1 MNGALLGGSHDS
13 CNVLAFAGATCA
25 ATASALHLAEVPVS
39 ADSGTRHKRNTIVQ
53 KLVLMSVILAS
64 IIIPARA
71 ARVKNAKVALKQVLL
86 QTALFNL
93 FYLFMLVYVVGRL

>member
-1 MNGALLGGSHDS
+1 M
-13 CNVLAFAGATCA
+13 
-25 ATASALHLAEVPVS
+25 
-39 ADSGTRHKRNTIVQ
+39 Q

-71 ARVKNAKVALKQVLL
+71 ARVKNAKVALKQVLV